1 MSQQRL
7 AASLEID
14 LASAEEIVSIIQ
26 DQDETIAKAMRSQA
40 SNIARAIE
48 AIADRMRN
56 GGKLVYAGAGTSG
69 RIAMLDASELP
80 PTYGVDSSLA
90 QVLMA
95 GGTKA
100 FFAAAEGAE
109 DDEEAGIEA
118 VNANVSP
125 EDSLVGIAA
134 SGSTPFTVAA
144 VRRANMI
151 GALTIGVTSTPGTPL
166 ARDPD
171 IPIVV
176 ETGPEVI
183 FGSTRM
189 KAGTAQKLVLNTIS
203 TGVMIQLGRV
213 YSNLMIEMP
222 ATNAK
227 LRSRSVSMVEI
238 ASGATRPVASQALE
252 ASGGSMKEAVIMAR
266 LGVDA
271 EAARKMLASSGG
283 NLRKVLSD

>member
-40 SNIARAIE
+40 ANIARAIE
-48 AIADRMRN
+48 AVADRMRN

-80 PTYGVDSSLA
+80 PTYGVDASIA

-95 GGTKA
+95 GGTNA
-100 FFAAAEGAE
+100 FFSAAEGAE
-109 DDEEAGIEA
+109 DNEEAGIEA

>member
-80 PTYGVDSSLA
+80 PTYGVDASSA